1 MSPRTI
7 LLLGLLALLAGL
19 GVMGHATWRIA
30 SLDGESARLAEAG
43 RAAGASFEQT
53 LQGEHAS
60 RQFAAFDQRRAVA
73 LARAG
78 ARRDRLLGLLLAVA
92 GGIGL
97 GAATAF
103 RRIADEIDEARRHVE
118 EDRRGGS
125 PRPRPDPPRAT
136 ATPPKPP

>member
-7 LLLGLLALLAGL
+7 ALLGLLALLAGA

-30 SLDGESARLAEAG
+30 GLDGESARLAEAG

-53 LQGEHAS
+53 LQGEHAT
-60 RQFAAFDQRRAVA
+60 RQFEAFDQRRAVA

-92 GGIGL
+92 GAIGL
-97 GAATAF
+97 AAARAF
-103 RRIADEIDEARRHVE
+103 RRIADEIEEARRHLDE
-118 EDRRGGS
+118 TRRDAS
-125 PRPRPDPPRAT
+125 TRP
-136 ATPPKPP
+136 